1 MPSRVLKFSFVFML
15 ILTLGMAFAV
25 LRDYDGQTLTGCHY
39 SLIVDGPL
47 KRVED
52 SFKGLVSKLQSF
64 SENHS
69 VMIAKRDIGLD
80 ETQAARVVYVTSG
93 SSLGREWLGEG
104 YPSVNTDLTT
114 VVKPI
119 ADVAVLDPRGI
130 YLTTASRVQTE
141 EIASIFQE
149 AGLGV
154 QVENERSV
162 QRIVGFYFH
171 SGPFAILIATIAVC
185 SAIFLLGALI
195 LDLRRYTTQVLNGWS
210 IGNIVASDGICI
222 ARVCLLWLLVLGAIS
237 FGGLV
242 IFSGVT
248 AATILVFLWLGM
260 FIPGAL
266 LLLVLER
273 VSLGIIFS
281 DSIGTLLKGGVN
293 SKYLVILLR
302 GIQVL
307 CICIAISLSNSLAAG
322 VAQANSIARSN
333 ADWER
338 FAHLAVVG
346 LKTAQSVDGDM
357 PVQVGSY
364 GARELTSGRAVLAL
378 NSDPQASLGEVPSS
392 FSGWKVLVVNDTY
405 LRVSEMSK
413 GWGVDED
420 SSDVQVLTPRGFL
433 GTDSEN

>member
-1 MPSRVLKFSFVFML
+1 M
-15 ILTLGMAFAV
+15 
-25 LRDYDGQTLTGCHY
+25 
-39 SLIVDGPL
+39 
-47 KRVED
+47 
-52 SFKGLVSKLQSF
+52 
-64 SENHS
+64 
-69 VMIAKRDIGLD
+69 
-80 ETQAARVVYVTSG
+80 
-93 SSLGREWLGEG
+93 
-104 YPSVNTDLTT
+104 
-114 VVKPI
+114 
-119 ADVAVLDPRGI
+119 
-130 YLTTASRVQTE
+130 
-141 EIASIFQE
+141 
-149 AGLGV
+149 
-154 QVENERSV
+154 
-162 QRIVGFYFH
+162 
-171 SGPFAILIATIAVC
+171 
-185 SAIFLLGALI
+185 
-195 LDLRRYTTQVLNGWS
+195 LNGWS

-248 AATILVFLWLGM
+248 AATILVFLWLGI

-405 LRVSEMSK
+405 LRVSGMSK